1 MAQSRTKH
9 YGVALCLIISLFVG
23 SSSAVCCS
31 EGDTKVDADDCT
43 KYLICCHGEFVSKS
57 CASGSYWNSEIEI
70 CVVDDGQCRPPTCV
84 DGEITP
90 NPDDCA
96 GYLEC
101 VNGNEVIL
109 TCPDGDYFN
118 STLNQCVEDTCGVCI
133 SCTEG
138 SKKADL
144 NDCSKFQICV
154 NGKYVPQSCAA
165 GYYWNVLN
173 KECEVDDGQCNG
185 NGTTCTDGELKV
197 DPTNCAGYLACSNGN
212 WVSKQCADGAYFNVT
227 LESCVP
233 DDEGICVKCNEGST
247 KPLADCTMYEI
258 CSGGKYVTKSCD
270 TGYYWNHQSEVCD
283 VDNGQCNG
291 NGTTCTDG
299 ELKVDPTNCA
309 AYLACSNGNWVS
321 KQCADG
327 AYFNVT
333 LESCVPDDEGIC
345 VNCNE
350 GSTKPLPDCTMYEIC
365 SGGKYVTK
373 SCDTGYYWNH
383 QSEVCDVDNGQCN
396 GNGTTC
402 TDGELKVDPTNCAG
416 YLACSNGN
424 WVSKQCADGAYFNVT
439 LESCVPDD
447 EGICVK
453 CNEGSTKPLADCTMY
468 EICSGGKYVTKSCDT
483 GYYWNHQS
491 EVCDVDNGQCN
502 GNGTTCTDGELK
514 VDPTNCAG
522 YLACSNGNWVSKQCA
537 DGAYFNVTLESCVP
551 DDEGICVKCNEGFT
565 KPLAD
570 CTMYEIC
577 SGGKYVTKSCD
588 TGYYW
593 NHQSEV
599 CDVDNGQCNGNGT
612 TCTENEVKVN
622 PADCAGYLQCINGN
636 FVARKCSASQ
646 FFNATLNECEVD
658 TQNVCIPKTCDPD
671 CCDVPNNSIWPVEK
685 NCSAFYQCVNGN
697 KYDQRCSNNLQYNSV
712 IEQCDYPENVKC
724 DDESAPPSGPNA
736 GPSGTYCESH
746 GRCVG
751 QRDGTMFSDASG
763 DCSSK
768 YVVCQCECEVNFTCS
783 SGLLYNSQVKSC
795 DWPDNVKC

>member
-345 VNCNE
+345 V
-350 GSTKPLPDCTMYEIC
+350 
-365 SGGKYVTK
+365 
-373 SCDTGYYWNH
+373 
-383 QSEVCDVDNGQCN
+383 
-396 GNGTTC
+396 
-402 TDGELKVDPTNCAG
+402 
-416 YLACSNGN
+416 
-424 WVSKQCADGAYFNVT
+424 
-439 LESCVPDD
+439 
-447 EGICVK
+447 K
-453 CNEGSTKPLADCTMY
+453 CNEGS
-468 EICSGGKYVTKSCDT
+468 
-483 GYYWNHQS
+483 
-491 EVCDVDNGQCN
+491 
-502 GNGTTCTDGELK
+502 
-514 VDPTNCAG
+514 
-522 YLACSNGNWVSKQCA
+522 
-537 DGAYFNVTLESCVP
+537 
-551 DDEGICVKCNEGFT
+551 T

>member
-23 SSSAVCCS
+23 SSSAACCS
-31 EGDTKVDADDCT
+31 EGDTKVDPDDCT

-154 NGKYVPQSCAA
+154 NGKYVSQSCAA
-165 GYYWNVLN
+165 GYYWNSLN
-173 KECEVDDGQCNG
+173 KECEVDEGQCNGNGTICTDGELKVDPTNCAGYLACSNGNWVSKQCADGAYFNVTLESCVPDDEGICVNCNEGSTKPLADCTMYEICSGGKYVTKSCDSGYYWNNQTEVCEVDEGQCNG

-233 DDEGICVKCNEGST
+233 DDEGICVNCNEGST

-270 TGYYWNHQSEVCD
+270 TGYYWNNQTEVCD
-283 VDNGQCNG
+283 VD
-291 NGTTCTDG
+291 
-299 ELKVDPTNCA
+299 E
-309 AYLACSNGNWVS
+309 
-321 KQCADG
+321 
-327 AYFNVT
+327 
-333 LESCVPDDEGIC
+333 
-345 VNCNE
+345 
-350 GSTKPLPDCTMYEIC
+350 
-365 SGGKYVTK
+365 
-373 SCDTGYYWNH
+373 
-383 QSEVCDVDNGQCN
+383 GQCN

-447 EGICVK
+447 EGICVN

-468 EICSGGKYVTKSCDT
+468 EICSGGKYVTKSCDS
-483 GYYWNHQS
+483 GYYWNNQT
-491 EVCDVDNGQCN
+491 EVC
-502 GNGTTCTDGELK
+502 E
-514 VDPTNCAG
+514 
-522 YLACSNGNWVSKQCA
+522 
-537 DGAYFNVTLESCVP
+537 
-551 DDEGICVKCNEGFT
+551 
-565 KPLAD
+565 
-570 CTMYEIC
+570 
-577 SGGKYVTKSCD
+577 
-588 TGYYW
+588 
-593 NHQSEV
+593 
-599 CDVDNGQCNGNGT
+599 VDNGQCNGNGT

-636 FVARKCSASQ
+636 FVARMCSATQ

-697 KYDQRCSNNLQYNSV
+697 KYEQRCSNNLQYNSL

-724 DDESAPPSGPNA
+724 DDGSAPPSGPNA

-751 QRDGTMFSDASG
+751 QRDGTMFADASG
-763 DCSSK
+763 DCSSN